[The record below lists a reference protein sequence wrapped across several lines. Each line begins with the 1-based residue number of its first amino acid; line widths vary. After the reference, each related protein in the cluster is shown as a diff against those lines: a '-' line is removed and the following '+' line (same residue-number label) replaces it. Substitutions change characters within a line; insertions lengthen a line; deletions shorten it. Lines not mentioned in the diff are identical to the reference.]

1 MLVNASFGLDRN
13 AAYDRTDTSTLVID
27 HINGIRWDN
36 RLENLRLIPQR
47 ENAALHHHLDLED
60 IESTISPAILKD
72 IYLSINRADHKKY
85 IDDIYKM
92 LKNSPIWRKK
102 MEDEIVK
109 MNSIKMKDGGRNTK
123 VVTASI
129 DKMTY
134 ADAEK
139 QRLEKKMTRSR
150 FYTEA
155 LKYYMHFSKEYP
167 YVELPSELVDNWN
180 SIMDNIKHSNG
191 DKEHK

>member
-1 MLVNASFGLDRN
+1 MNASFGLDRN

-47 ENAALHHHLDLED
+47 ENAALHHHLELED

-72 IYLSINRADHKKY
+72 ICLSINRADHKKY

-92 LKNSPIWRKK
+92 LRNSPIWRKK
-102 MEDEIVK
+102 MEDEIAK
-109 MNSIKMKDGGRNTK
+109 MNSIKMKDDGRNTK

-155 LKYYMHFSKEYP
+155 LKYY
-167 YVELPSELVDNWN
+167 VELIGDKDYVKLPDDIDRHIDFDLDST
-180 SIMDNIKHSNG
+180 KHSN
-191 DKEHK
+191 